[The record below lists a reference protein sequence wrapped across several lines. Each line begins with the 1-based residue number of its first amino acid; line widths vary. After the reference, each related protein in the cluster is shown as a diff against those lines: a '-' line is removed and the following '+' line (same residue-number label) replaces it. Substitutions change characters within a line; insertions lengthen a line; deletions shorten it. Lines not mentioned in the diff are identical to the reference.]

1 MAAQVEA
8 CCGTWL
14 VGLPFLDLERWMKHK
29 AKVYRRYFSLTFP
42 NGTTRKEVLP
52 SVKGFKLGMLVRTHV
67 IYGGTFAIAWWRRV
81 KGGWEF
87 VKSGEVRDVQQ
98 R

>member
-1 MAAQVEA
+1 MRRK
-8 CCGTWL
+8 L
-14 VGLPFLDLERWMKHK
+14 
-29 AKVYRRYFSLTFP
+29 KVQRRFFAMTYP
-42 NGTTRKEVLP
+42 NGTTSQEALP
-52 SVKGFKLGMLVRTHV
+52 SVKGIKLGVLIRTHV
-67 IYGGTFAIAWWRRV
+67 IYGGTFAITRWRRV